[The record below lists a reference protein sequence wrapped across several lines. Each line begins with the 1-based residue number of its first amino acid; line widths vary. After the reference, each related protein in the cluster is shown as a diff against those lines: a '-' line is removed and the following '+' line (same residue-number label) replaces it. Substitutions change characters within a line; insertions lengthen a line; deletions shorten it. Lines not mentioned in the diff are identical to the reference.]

1 MKFSI
6 RDGLASLAVAAILIP
21 YIGFLSNG
29 SMPFIKDPRG
39 MAATVLVLGAVAF
52 LFAGR
57 FSTATPVG
65 IAEMVLVAASVALG
79 AVAVLAAE
87 TAAAYT
93 LLAFAVGAVVV
104 TWVVQLLHHTEMI
117 HTGPLAAH

>member
-6 RDGLASLAVAAILIP
+6 RDGLASLALAALLVP
-21 YIGFLSNG
+21 YIGFLTNG

-39 MAATVLVLGAVAF
+39 MSGTVLVLGAIAF

-57 FSTATPVG
+57 FATTTPIG
-65 IAEMVLVAASVALG
+65 ITELVLVAASLVLG

-87 TAAAYT
+87 TVAAYT

-104 TWVVQLLHHTEMI
+104 TCAVQLLHHTEMF

>member
-6 RDGLASLAVAAILIP
+6 RDGLASLAVAAILVP
-21 YIGFLSNG
+21 YIGFLTNG

-39 MAATVLVLGAVAF
+39 MSATVLVLGAVAF
-52 LFAGR
+52 LFAGQ
-57 FSTATPVG
+57 FSTATPIG
-65 IAEMVLVAASVALG
+65 ITEIVLMAASLALG
-79 AVAVLAAE
+79 VAAVLAAE

-104 TWVVQLLHHTEMI
+104 TWAVQLLHHIGMV